1 MRLQL
6 LPRNIYGHTAVVT
19 AILRLCLTQVT
30 MSHSKTNFDLCFF
43 QFTSVTF
50 VSYERHCFTKKKLAS
65 MDYSKVNCTNPKTG
79 THSEIIEVQVNKI
92 LGDS

>member
-1 MRLQL
+1 
-6 LPRNIYGHTAVVT
+6 
-19 AILRLCLTQVT
+19 
-30 MSHSKTNFDLCFF
+30 
-43 QFTSVTF
+43 
-50 VSYERHCFTKKKLAS
+50 